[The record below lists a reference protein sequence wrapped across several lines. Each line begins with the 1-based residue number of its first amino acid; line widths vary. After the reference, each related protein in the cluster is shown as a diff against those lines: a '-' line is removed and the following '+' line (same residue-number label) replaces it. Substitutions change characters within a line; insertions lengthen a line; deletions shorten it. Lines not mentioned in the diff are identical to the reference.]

1 MQPGLLTQAFA
12 NDGNIEEDSHDDGH
26 DDGHDDDHVDK
37 EGKQMAARS
46 ALGLARASL
55 LLPTPSLPFLT
66 SGKFLMGKI
75 VNRRSC
81 GHNMYN
87 VCILCVYHCIMLG
100 AALVPKQYITLFIYH
115 RIVTTLRKAQLAF

>member
-81 GHNMYN
+81 GHN
-87 VCILCVYHCIMLG
+87 VYY
-100 AALVPKQYITLFIYH
+100 VYII
-115 RIVTTLRKAQLAF
+115 A

>member
-12 NDGNIEEDSHDDGH
+12 NDGNIEEDSH

-75 VNRRSC
+75 VNTGSTLLHYISFEIWVVKYRST
-81 GHNMYN
+81 
-87 VCILCVYHCIMLG
+87 L
-100 AALVPKQYITLFIYH
+100 PKDNTEII
-115 RIVTTLRKAQLAF
+115 